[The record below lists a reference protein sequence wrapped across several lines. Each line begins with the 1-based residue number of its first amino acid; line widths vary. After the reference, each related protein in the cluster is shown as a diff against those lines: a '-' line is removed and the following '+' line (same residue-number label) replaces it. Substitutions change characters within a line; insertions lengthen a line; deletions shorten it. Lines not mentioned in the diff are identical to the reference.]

1 MKVDFSTIFKVN
13 RIEFEYTKVKVA
25 VSTQSIDGTII
36 SKFPPSSHRW
46 PEGGILPMVSRGRG
60 VIWDVCVGCGNTL

>member
-25 VSTQSIDGTII
+25 VSQRSQ
-36 SKFPPSSHRW
+36 
-46 PEGGILPMVSRGRG
+46 
-60 VIWDVCVGCGNTL
+60 